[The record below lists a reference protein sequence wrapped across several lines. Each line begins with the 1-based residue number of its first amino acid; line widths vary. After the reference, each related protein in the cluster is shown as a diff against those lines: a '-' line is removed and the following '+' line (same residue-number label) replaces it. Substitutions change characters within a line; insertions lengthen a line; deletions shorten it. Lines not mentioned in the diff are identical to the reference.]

1 MVVVD
6 IPGVGES
13 ADLAW
18 GNGKQAHLAEA
29 LAFTSNVVSITQNT
43 FAFANTRN
51 VVLGQRQA
59 STPG

>member
-29 LAFTSNVVSITQNT
+29 LAFTSNVVSITHNVFT
-43 FAFANTRN
+43 NARN

>member
-1 MVVVD
+1 MVLVD
-6 IPGVGES
+6 IPGARES

-18 GNGKQAHLAEA
+18 GNGKQAHLAEP

-43 FAFANTRN
+43 FANTRN
-51 VVLGQRQA
+51 AVLGQRQA